1 MSSNVMEL
9 ANHSCDYRFTYRTND
24 IGPIEACVAYYV
36 TFVLTVIVQ
45 RFRDIADRAIHERG
59 HCDPVIVVCITD
71 TIWKR
76 QDGVE

>member
-1 MSSNVMEL
+1 MEL
-9 ANHSCDYRFTYRTND
+9 ANHSCDYRFTYGTNH

-45 RFRDIADRAIHERG
+45 WFRDIADRASHERDY
-59 HCDPVIVVCITD
+59 CDPVIMVCITD